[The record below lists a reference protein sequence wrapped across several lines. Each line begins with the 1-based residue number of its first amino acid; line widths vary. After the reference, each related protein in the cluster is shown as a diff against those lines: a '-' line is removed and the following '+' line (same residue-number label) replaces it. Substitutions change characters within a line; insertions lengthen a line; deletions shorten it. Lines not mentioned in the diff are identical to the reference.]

1 LSIFFLPILTA
12 ENKLRCVAG
21 NHHIAVILIAIF
33 LFKTLTIYINSRIM
47 IKRVVASIALSS
59 LLLFSCNKKKEE
71 KEEAAVYP
79 VTSPIVMDTVID
91 KEYVAQ
97 IRSVKNIEVRAQEKG
112 FLERIFVD
120 EGQFVRQGQ
129 TLFRIMPKL
138 YQAELLKAQAEV
150 AQATIELKNAS
161 TLASN
166 NIVSKN
172 ERAMAKAKLDAA
184 NAEAKLAQIH
194 LSFTDIKA
202 PFSGI
207 IDRIPLKLGSLV
219 DEGDLLTSL
228 SDNNDIYTYF
238 NVSEPEY
245 LNYQRNIASRG
256 SNQVDLVM
264 ANGDV
269 FPQKGEIQTIEG
281 EFDSETGNIAFRAK
295 FPNPDKLLRNG
306 ETGKV
311 RMTLPLKNA
320 LIIPQKAT
328 YEIQDQKYVF
338 VVDKNGVAK
347 SKNIKVAYELPDVYV
362 VASGISTGD
371 RILLEGVQKVKD
383 DQKVQIK
390 AQDPKKVLQSLKLKA
405 E

>member
-1 LSIFFLPILTA
+1 
-12 ENKLRCVAG
+12 
-21 NHHIAVILIAIF
+21 
-33 LFKTLTIYINSRIM
+33 M
-47 IKRVVASIALSS
+47 MKRVVSSIMLSA
-59 LLLFSCNKKKEE
+59 LLLVVSCNNKKEE
-71 KEEAAVYP
+71 KEEATVYP
-79 VTSPIVMDTVID
+79 VTNPVKMDTVID
-91 KEYVAQ
+91 KEFVAQ

-112 FLERIFVD
+112 FLEKIYVD
-120 EGQFVRQGQ
+120 EGQYVHQGQ
-129 TLFRIMPKL
+129 TLFRIMPQL
-138 YQAELLKAQAEV
+138 YEAELLKAKAEV
-150 AQATIELKNAS
+150 EQATIELKNAS

-172 ERAMAKAKLDAA
+172 ERAMAAAKLSAA

-207 IDRIPLKLGSLV
+207 INRLPLRLGSLV

-228 SDNNDIYTYF
+228 SDNTNMYTYF

-245 LNYQRNIASRG
+245 INYQTNVATRG
-256 SNQVDLVM
+256 SQNVNLIM
-264 ANGDV
+264 ANGDT
-269 FPQKGEIQTIEG
+269 FPQTGEIQTITG
-281 EFDSETGNIAFRAK
+281 EFDNETGNIAFRAK

-306 ETGKV
+306 QTGKI

-338 VVDKNGVAK
+338 VVGNNGVVK

-362 VASGISTGD
+362 VGSGLATGD
-371 RILLEGVQKVKD
+371 KVLLEGVQKVKD
-383 DQKVQIK
+383 DQKVK
-390 AQDPKKVLQSLKLKA
+390 TKFQDSKKVLQSLKLKA

>member
-1 LSIFFLPILTA
+1 
-12 ENKLRCVAG
+12 
-21 NHHIAVILIAIF
+21 
-33 LFKTLTIYINSRIM
+33 M
-47 IKRVVASIALSS
+47 KRVVSSIMLSV
-59 LLLFSCNKKKEE
+59 LLFVVSCNKKKEE
-71 KEEAAVYP
+71 REEVTIYP
-79 VTSPIVMDTVID
+79 VTSAVKMDTVIN

-112 FLERIFVD
+112 FLEKIYVD
-120 EGQFVRQGQ
+120 EGQYVHAGQ
-129 TLFRIMPKL
+129 TLFRIMPQL
-138 YQAELLKAQAEV
+138 YQAELLKAKAEV
-150 AQATIELKNAS
+150 EQATIELKNAS
-161 TLASN
+161 TLANN

-202 PFSGI
+202 PFSGVI
-207 IDRIPLKLGSLV
+207 NRLPLKLGSLV

-228 SDNNDIYTYF
+228 SDNNDVYSYF

-245 LNYQRNIASRG
+245 LSYQMHAADRG
-256 SNQVDLVM
+256 SDEVTLIM
-264 ANGDV
+264 ANGEAL
-269 FPQKGEIQTIEG
+269 PQKGKIQTIEG
-281 EFDSETGNIAFRAK
+281 EFDNETGNIAFRAK
-295 FPNPDKLLRNG
+295 FPNPEKLLRNG

-311 RMTLPLKNA
+311 QMTLPLKNA

-338 VVDKNGVAK
+338 VIDKNGVAK

-362 VASGISTGD
+362 IASGISEND
-371 RILLEGVQKVKD
+371 KILLEGVQKVKD
-383 DQKVQIK
+383 DQKVQTK
-390 AQDPKKVLQSLKLKA
+390 FQDPKKVLQSLKLKA